1 MPSNELTNAKC
12 FDDERR
18 AAVLGHPTLN
28 GIDFVEYFE
37 NTALPRFWL
46 VVTFLKPAPAGLVGH
61 PELFQVT
68 GGTRVVGIQCTAVV
82 AGAQPNQLEVDLSIG
97 GDFSIYSLSVK
108 SAELD
113 CQLSAAPINFKATC
127 PTEFDCR
134 PSEECPPE
142 LLTEPLLDYFAKDYA
157 SFRRLLLDLIPQ
169 RNPGWLER
177 NPADLGMAL
186 VELLAYAGD
195 HLSYFQDAVAT
206 EAYLD
211 TCLQRVSAKRHAR
224 LIDYAM
230 HDGRNAWTYVQFDVA
245 GNGEV
250 PRGTQ
255 LLTRVERALRG
266 QAAPPATQVAAAL
279 LDYDSDTAL
288 REVTVFETTAV
299 LNAKAINNEMRIHAW
314 GNGECCLPRGA
325 TGAYL
330 YAVQPGTQ
338 QAVLPQLSP
347 GDFLSLEEVLGPR
360 TGLPADADPAH
371 RQVVQLVTV
380 QATTDPVF
388 RAPLLNGRLQPVTNV
403 AQPALPLAQVTW
415 RMSDALTFPLCLTT
429 QHPDTGLLENVSLA
443 RGNVIPCDQGRT
455 LTEAV
460 PLPATLPGAAAGVL
474 GGVFESRLPRGPLTF
489 QAPTVGNG
497 AADFLN
503 HDRLEL
509 RGSPRFAVPAVQL
522 QLTFPPAEIETWTP
536 APDLLG
542 DHPFDRY
549 FVVDMDNDGRAVLR
563 FGDGEY
569 GRQPVGALHA
579 SARYRVGNGRAGNLG
594 GGALAHVVIPAVAPA
609 WPVVNALRQ
618 PLPARDGVDAETIEE
633 VRQFAPAAFHAEQ
646 FRAVTVADYEAA
658 AKKLPTVAAAKCAFR
673 WTGSWQTVFVAI
685 HPSNP
690 ADLITLS
697 GGRTRLG
704 DELQQSVRRQLTRYK
719 LAGYDLEIR
728 TAQYVPLEIALQ
740 ICVGRGHFRGEVLEA
755 VARALSHRRFA
766 DGTVGFF
773 HPSLFGFGQ
782 DVYLSQLYAAVERVE
797 GVDSAVVTVFK
808 RYWTVANNELETGVL
823 PLGDDEIARLDN
835 DPNFA
840 ENGVLRLTAQ
850 GGL

>member
-28 GIDFVEYFE
+28 GIDFVEYYE
-37 NTALPRFWL
+37 NTALPLPSFWL
-46 VVTFLKPAPAGLVGH
+46 VVTFLKKLEPKGLVDH
-61 PELFQVT
+61 PELFQIT
-68 GGTRVVGIQCTAVV
+68 GGTRVVGIQCTKVENGV
-82 AGAQPNQLEVDLSIG
+82 QNNQLKVYLSAS
-97 GDFSIYSLSVK
+97 GDFSTYSLSVK
-108 SAELD
+108 STELD
-113 CQLSAAPINFKATC
+113 SQLNSAPINFKATC

-134 PSEECPPE
+134 PSVECPPE
-142 LLTEPLLDYFAKDYA
+142 LLNEPLLDYFAKDYS

-195 HLSYFQDAVAT
+195 HLSYFQDSVAT

-211 TCLQRVSAKRHAR
+211 TCRQRVSAKRHAR

-230 HDGRNAWTYVQFDVA
+230 HEGRNAWTYVQFDVR
-245 GNGEV
+245 GDGTV

-279 LDYDSDTAL
+279 LNYDGDTAL
-288 REVTVFETTAV
+288 REVTVFETAAA
-299 LNAKAINNEMRIHAW
+299 LNANVLNNEMRIHAW

-330 YAVQPGTQ
+330 YAVQTGTQ

-347 GDFLSLEEVLGPR
+347 GDFLVLEEVLGST
-360 TGLPADADPAH
+360 TGLPADANPAH
-371 RQVVQLVTV
+371 RQVVQLVKV

-388 RAPLLNGRLQPVTNV
+388 RDQLLNGRLQPLTCLT
-403 AQPALPLAQVTW
+403 QHALPLAQVTW
-415 RMSDALTFPLCLTT
+415 RMNDALTFPLCLTT
-429 QHPDTGLLENVSLA
+429 EHPDTGLLENISLA
-443 RGNVIPCDQGRT
+443 RGNVIPCDHGRT
-455 LTEAV
+455 HNEAI
-460 PLPATLPGAAAGVL
+460 PLPAILPGAAS
-474 GGVFESRLPRGPLTF
+474 GVFECRLPRGPLTF
-489 QAPTVGNG
+489 QSPAVSNG
-497 AADFLN
+497 PSAFLN
-503 HDRLEL
+503 RDRLDL
-509 RGSPRFAVPAVQL
+509 RGSPRSVAPAVEL

-542 DHPFDRY
+542 DHPFDRH
-549 FVVDMDNDGRAVLR
+549 FVVDMDSDGRAVLR

-569 GRQPVGALHA
+569 GRQPVGALQA
-579 SARYRVGNGRAGNLG
+579 SARYRTGNGRSGNLG
-594 GGALAHVVIPAVAPA
+594 GGALVHVVIPAVAPT
-609 WPVVNALRQ
+609 WPVVNTLRQ

-633 VRQFAPAAFHAEQ
+633 VRQFAPAAFQAEQ
-646 FRAVTVADYEAA
+646 FRAVTEADYEAA
-658 AKKLPTVAAAKCAFR
+658 ARKLPSVAVAKCTFR

-690 ADLITLS
+690 TDLITFP
-697 GGRTRLG
+697 GGRTRLT
-704 DELQQSVRRQLTRYK
+704 DTLHQSVCHQLTRYK

-740 ICVGRGHFRGEVLEA
+740 ICVGRGHFRGDVLEA
-755 VARALSHRRFA
+755 VARALSNQRFA

-773 HPSLFGFGQ
+773 HPSRFGFGQ
-782 DVYLSQLYAAVERVE
+782 DVYLSQLYTAVEHVE

-808 RYWTVANNELETGVL
+808 RYWAVANNELENGVL
-823 PLGDDEIARLDN
+823 LLGDDEIARLDN

-840 ENGVLRLTAQ
+840 ENGVLRLTAT